1 MSKVIADISMSLD
14 GYVTAR
20 GVDQE
25 HGLGIGGEA
34 IHAWVL
40 EEPRSPVDE
49 AVLAH
54 SFEKTGAVVMGRRL
68 YDIVD
73 GPNGWNDDI
82 GYGHDQNQSAAPPC
96 YVVTHEPPAQV
107 RLASRFRFV
116 TEGVADAIDQARATA
131 GDKDVVVMG
140 GANVIDQSLAERLV
154 DELRIHLSPLV
165 LGGGTRLF
173 DLAAPT
179 TLVQREVTES
189 PRATHLTYE
198 VVRDYETAHPGAPP
212 QADTSTTE
220 SGSTSRRSVMPSL
233 FASRARVATEGSW
246 SPASSRA
253 TAGCFSPS
261 WRASAVCVSPCSTR
275 YRMIK
280 IAS

>member
-1 MSKVIADISMSLD
+1 MTKVIADISMSLD

-49 AVLAH
+49 GVLA
-54 SFEKTGAVVMGRRL
+54 SSYEQTGAVVLGRRL

-73 GPNGWNDDI
+73 GPHGWSDEV

-96 YVVTHEPPAQV
+96 YVVTHQPPAEV

-116 TEGVADAIDQARATA
+116 TAGVAAAVDQAKAAA

-140 GANVIDQSLAERLV
+140 GANVIDQCLAAGLV

-173 DLAAPT
+173 ELAGPT
-179 TLVQREVTES
+179 TLVQRQVTES

-198 VVRDYETAHPGAPP
+198 VVRSDAG
-212 QADTSTTE
+212 
-220 SGSTSRRSVMPSL
+220 GSS
-233 FASRARVATEGSW
+233 
-246 SPASSRA
+246 
-253 TAGCFSPS
+253 
-261 WRASAVCVSPCSTR
+261 
-275 YRMIK
+275 
-280 IAS
+280 

>member
-14 GYVTAR
+14 GYVTAS

-49 AVLAH
+49 SVLAD
-54 SFEKTGAVVMGRRL
+54 SFSRTGAVVMGRRL

-73 GPNGWNDDI
+73 GPNGWNDEV
-82 GYGHDQNQSAAPPC
+82 GYGHDQNQSVAPPC

-107 RLASRFRFV
+107 RLVSRFRFV
-116 TEGVADAIDQARATA
+116 TDGVAAAVDQARATA

-140 GANVIDQSLAERLV
+140 GANVIDECLAAGLV
-154 DELRIHLSPLV
+154 DELRIHLSPLL

-173 DLAAPT
+173 ELAART

-198 VVRDYETAHPGAPP
+198 VVRRN
-212 QADTSTTE
+212 
-220 SGSTSRRSVMPSL
+220 SR
-233 FASRARVATEGSW
+233 
-246 SPASSRA
+246 
-253 TAGCFSPS
+253 
-261 WRASAVCVSPCSTR
+261 
-275 YRMIK
+275 
-280 IAS
+280 

>member
-1 MSKVIADISMSLD
+1 MGKVIADISMSLD

-49 AVLAH
+49 AMLAR
-54 SFEKTGAVVMGRRL
+54 SFEQTGAVVMGRRL

-73 GPNGWNDDI
+73 GPNGWNDEV

-96 YVVTHEPPAQV
+96 YVVTHEPPAKV

-116 TEGVADAIDQARATA
+116 TEGVAAAINQAQAAA

-140 GANVIDQSLAERLV
+140 GANVIDQCLAAGLA
-154 DELRIHLSPLV
+154 DELRIHLSPLL

-173 DLAAPT
+173 DLTGPT
-179 TLVQREVTES
+179 TLLQREVTES

-198 VVRDYETAHPGAPP
+198 VVGEA
-212 QADTSTTE
+212 
-220 SGSTSRRSVMPSL
+220 GSR
-233 FASRARVATEGSW
+233 
-246 SPASSRA
+246 
-253 TAGCFSPS
+253 
-261 WRASAVCVSPCSTR
+261 
-275 YRMIK
+275 
-280 IAS
+280 

>member
-20 GVDQE
+20 GADLE

-34 IHAWVL
+34 IQAWVL
-40 EEPRSPVDE
+40 EEPRAPVDQ

-54 SFEKTGAVVMGRRL
+54 SVEQTGAVVMGRRL
-68 YDIVD
+68 YDLVD

-82 GYGHDQNQSAAPPC
+82 GYGHDQHQPPGPPC
-96 YVVTHEPPAQV
+96 YVVTHQPPARV
-107 RLASRFRFV
+107 RLASMFRFV
-116 TEGVADAIDQARATA
+116 TGGVADAIDQARATA

-140 GANVIDQSLAERLV
+140 GANVIDQSLAARLV

-165 LGGGTRLF
+165 LGDGTRLF
-173 DLAAPT
+173 DLVGPT

-198 VVRDYETAHPGAPP
+198 VVRA
-212 QADTSTTE
+212 
-220 SGSTSRRSVMPSL
+220 
-233 FASRARVATEGSW
+233 
-246 SPASSRA
+246 
-253 TAGCFSPS
+253 
-261 WRASAVCVSPCSTR
+261 
-275 YRMIK
+275 
-280 IAS
+280 

>member
-20 GVDQE
+20 GADQE

-40 EEPRSPVDE
+40 EQPRSPVDE

-73 GPNGWNDDI
+73 GPSGWNDDV

-96 YVVTHEPPAQV
+96 YVV
-107 RLASRFRFV
+107 
-116 TEGVADAIDQARATA
+116 
-131 GDKDVVVMG
+131 VMG
-140 GANVIDQSLAERLV
+140 GANVIDQSLAARLV

-165 LGGGTRLF
+165 LGDGTRLF
-173 DLAAPT
+173 DLVGPT
-179 TLVQREVTES
+179 TLIQREVTES
-189 PRATHLTYE
+189 PRATHLTCE
-198 VVRDYETAHPGAPP
+198 VVRD
-212 QADTSTTE
+212 
-220 SGSTSRRSVMPSL
+220 
-233 FASRARVATEGSW
+233 
-246 SPASSRA
+246 
-253 TAGCFSPS
+253 
-261 WRASAVCVSPCSTR
+261 
-275 YRMIK
+275 
-280 IAS
+280 

>member
-1 MSKVIADISMSLD
+1 MGKVIADISMSLD

-49 AVLAH
+49 AVLAR
-54 SFEKTGAVVMGRRL
+54 SFEQTGAVVMGRRL

-73 GPNGWNDDI
+73 GPNGWDDAV

-96 YVVTHEPPAQV
+96 YVVTHEPPARV

-116 TEGVADAIDQARATA
+116 TEGVAAAIDQARAAA

-140 GANVIDQSLAERLV
+140 GANVIDQCLAAGLV
-154 DELRIHLSPLV
+154 DELRIHLSPLLV
-165 LGGGTRLF
+165 GGGTRLF
-173 DLAAPT
+173 DLTGPT
-179 TLVQREVTES
+179 ALRQREVAES

-198 VVRDYETAHPGAPP
+198 ILGEA
-212 QADTSTTE
+212 
-220 SGSTSRRSVMPSL
+220 GSR
-233 FASRARVATEGSW
+233 
-246 SPASSRA
+246 
-253 TAGCFSPS
+253 
-261 WRASAVCVSPCSTR
+261 
-275 YRMIK
+275 
-280 IAS
+280 

>member
-20 GVDQE
+20 GVDQQ

-54 SFEKTGAVVMGRRL
+54 GFEKTGAVVMGRRL
-68 YDIVD
+68 YDFVD

-96 YVVTHEPPAQV
+96 YVVTHEPPARV

-116 TEGVADAIDQARATA
+116 TGGVAHAIGQARAAA
-131 GDKDVVVMG
+131 GGKDVVVMG
-140 GANVIDQSLAERLV
+140 GANVID
-154 DELRIHLSPLV
+154 
-165 LGGGTRLF
+165 
-173 DLAAPT
+173 
-179 TLVQREVTES
+179 
-189 PRATHLTYE
+189 
-198 VVRDYETAHPGAPP
+198 
-212 QADTSTTE
+212 
-220 SGSTSRRSVMPSL
+220 
-233 FASRARVATEGSW
+233 
-246 SPASSRA
+246 
-253 TAGCFSPS
+253 
-261 WRASAVCVSPCSTR
+261 
-275 YRMIK
+275 
-280 IAS
+280 